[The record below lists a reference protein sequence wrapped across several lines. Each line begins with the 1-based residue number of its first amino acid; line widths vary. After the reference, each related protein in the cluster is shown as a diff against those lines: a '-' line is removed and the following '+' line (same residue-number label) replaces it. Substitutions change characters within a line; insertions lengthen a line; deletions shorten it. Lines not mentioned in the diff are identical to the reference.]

1 MRSGPEEADLKSQP
15 HHQPLR
21 SNTPKKMEPY
31 FTNQKHVY
39 VPRRRLLRMLP
50 RLEYIKQARIRLGI
64 TQRKLAALTAVSTS
78 MINQIESGRCKPSY
92 ETARRIF
99 EVLSSLEGRTSMK
112 VGDICS
118 RNLISVQK
126 DQPLHTAIDVMRKN
140 SISQIP
146 VFDGSKVV
154 GILTEDGLAK
164 IMVEKDEKELRNV
177 PAAEMMEPPPPLV
190 DNSTPAKAL
199 IPLVRFAK
207 CILVSEKGN
216 VVGIMTITDT
226 LKLVE

>member
-1 MRSGPEEADLKSQP
+1 
-15 HHQPLR
+15 
-21 SNTPKKMEPY
+21 
-31 FTNQKHVY
+31 
-39 VPRRRLLRMLP
+39 MLP

-64 TQRKLAALTAVSTS
+64 TQRKLASLTAVSTS
-78 MINQIESGRCKPSY
+78 MINQIESGRCRPSY

-99 EVLSSLEGRTSMK
+99 EILGSLEGRTSMK

-126 DQPLHTAIDVMRKN
+126 DQKLRTAIDVMRKN

-146 VFDGSKVV
+146 VFYGSKVV
-154 GILTEDGLAK
+154 GILTEDSLAK
-164 IMVEKDEKELRNV
+164 IMIEKDEKELFNV
-177 PAAEMMEPPPPLV
+177 PASEMMDPPPPIV
-190 DNSTPAKAL
+190 DNSTPAKAV

-226 LKLVE
+226 LKMVE

>member
-1 MRSGPEEADLKSQP
+1 
-15 HHQPLR
+15 
-21 SNTPKKMEPY
+21 
-31 FTNQKHVY
+31 V
-39 VPRRRLLRMLP
+39 LP

-64 TQRKLAALTAVSTS
+64 TQKRLASLTGVSTS
-78 MINQIESGRCKPSY
+78 MVNQIESGRCKPSY

-99 EVLSSLEGRTSMK
+99 EVLGSLEGRTSMK
-112 VGDICS
+112 IGDVCS

-126 DQPLHTAIDVMRKN
+126 DLKLHMAIDVMRKN

-164 IMVEKDEKELRNV
+164 IMVEKDEQDLRNL
-177 PAAEMMEPPPPLV
+177 PAAQMMEPPPPIV
-190 DNSTPAKAL
+190 DQSTPAKAV

-216 VVGIMTITDT
+216 VIGIMTITDT
-226 LKLVE
+226 LKMVE